1 VLKEKGIP
9 PEAFTLNAYAAVEVL
24 KAGIEKA
31 GSAEDAAA
39 VATALKSGEA
49 IPTAIGKLTYGE
61 TGDLTS
67 QSFSL
72 FKWEDG
78 KIVDAE

>member
-1 VLKEKGIP
+1 VI
-9 PEAFTLNAYAAVEVL
+9 

-39 VATALKSGEA
+39 VAAALKTGEPIA
-49 IPTAIGKLTYGE
+49 TAIGKVTYGE

-78 KIVDAE
+78 KIVAVE